1 MATLYTLAVGKIS
14 AGHLDIQVAPTSGS
28 DIALAA
34 MWFGRQLYDLGAP
47 RSECCNQHE
56 EAGYTEAEY
65 EALALELEDDMAD
78 REFWSRGQW

>member
-1 MATLYTLAVGKIS
+1 MATLYMLAVGKIS
-14 AGHLDIQVAPTSGS
+14 AGHLDIQVAPPNGT

-34 MWFGRQLYDLGAP
+34 MSFGRQLHGLGAL
-47 RSECCNQHE
+47 RTACLNQHE

-65 EALALELEDDMAD
+65 EALALELEDDIAD